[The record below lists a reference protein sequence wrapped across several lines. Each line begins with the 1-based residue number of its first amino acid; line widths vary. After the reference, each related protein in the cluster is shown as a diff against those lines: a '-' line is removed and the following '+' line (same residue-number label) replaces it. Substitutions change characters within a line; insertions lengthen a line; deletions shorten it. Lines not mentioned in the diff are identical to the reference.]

1 MVPQINK
8 ILYVTDRSKN
18 SSYAFLYAIDSA
30 KKRDAKLV
38 ILHVIEPVPAY
49 AMAMAGMN
57 NEPEEK
63 QISEMVESMK
73 KHLEDFCR
81 RADSQTDFSCA
92 DLVEKIL
99 VTVGHPP
106 EEILNTAD
114 KEECDMIVMGTHG
127 KGFLTHTFLGRVAL
141 AVLQRTEKPVLTVP
155 LPTKDFDWDDI

>member
-1 MVPQINK
+1 MVPRINK

-49 AMAMAGMN
+49 AMPMAGMS
-57 NEPEEK
+57 NEPKGK

-73 KHLEDFCR
+73 KQLEDFCR

-114 KEECDMIVMGTHG
+114 KEGCDMIVMGTHG

-141 AVLQRTEKPVLTVP
+141 GVLQRTEKPVLTVP
-155 LPTKDFDWDDI
+155 LPTKDFDWDDV